1 MFKFANPEYFF
12 LLLVI
17 PVLVLLFVFY
27 QYKQKQ
33 NIKAFGDPELMKSLM
48 PNVSNIRPTFK
59 FLLQLIGLLFIIM
72 TLARPQFG
80 TKKEEVKRQGIE
92 IMIALDISNSMMAQD
107 VIPSRLDKSKQI
119 LSQLIDNME
128 NDKVGMVV
136 FAGEAFIQLPITVD
150 YVSAKMFL
158 SSISPKMIA
167 RQGTAI
173 GSALELAVKSFDSK
187 SQASK
192 AIILITD
199 GENHEDNAVA
209 AAKLAQSQNITVH
222 VVGIGKP
229 QGAPIPIEGTM
240 SFWKDKEGNV
250 VVTKLNEEMCQE
262 IAAAGK
268 GIYVRAD
275 NTNIALRTV
284 AKELDSLAKTEIT
297 TTQFTSFNEQ
307 FQSFGILALIILIF
321 EILIFGRIN
330 KRLSRLK
337 IFDIQE
343 KYKSNDK

>member
-17 PVLVLLFVFY
+17 PILVLLFVFY
-27 QYKQKQ
+27 RIKQKR
-33 NIKAFGDPELMKSLM
+33 NIKTFGDPELMRSLM
-48 PNVSNIRPTFK
+48 PNVSHIRPTIK
-59 FLLQLIGLLFIIM
+59 FTLQILALVFIVFA
-72 TLARPQFG
+72 LARPQFG

-92 IMIALDISNSMMAQD
+92 VMIALDISNSMMAQD

-128 NDKVGMVV
+128 NDKVGLVV

-158 SSISPKMIA
+158 SSISPKLIA

-173 GSALELAVKSFDSK
+173 GSALELAVKSFDEKSK
-187 SQASK
+187 ASK
-192 AIILITD
+192 VIILITD

-209 AAKLAQSQNITVH
+209 AAKLALNNNITVH

-268 GIYVRAD
+268 GVYVRAD
-275 NTNIALRTV
+275 NTNMALRTI
-284 AKELDSLAKTEIT
+284 AKELDNMAKTEIT
-297 TTQFTSFNEQ
+297 TTQFSNFNEQ
-307 FQSFGILALIILIF
+307 FQSLAIIAFILLIIDVFVL
-321 EILIFGRIN
+321 GRIN
-330 KRLSRLK
+330 KRMSKLK

-343 KYKSNDK
+343 QYKSNDK